1 MKATDSPF
9 KNPILHHSNY
19 QTIITNKVLI
29 LYNQYTH
36 SKVLWIQIKSQY
48 YHQNI
53 FLQPK
58 YHFKEKVL
66 MAMKLNAVL
75 ALQSINPKGN
85 QP

>member
-58 YHFKEKVL
+58 YHFKEKSSNGNEI
-66 MAMKLNAVL
+66 KCCISS
-75 ALQSINPKGN
+75 SIN
-85 QP
+85 QT